1 MSSWKIIE
9 KFIKTTDQNTLK
21 FHENVI
27 KLRSGEVPG
36 PLGSDL
42 GIFVIPK
49 GAQKQQDTIISC
61 FRTTFWVLQGRPKRA
76 KWDPKIHIFPI
87 FSVLFCDLFSDMRLG
102 RHLGGFSID
111 FGLLFRHFFRRLSLA
126 AQN

>member
-1 MSSWKIIE
+1 MSSWKIIGN
-9 KFIKTTDQNTLK
+9 FIKTTDQNTLK
-21 FHENVI
+21 FHKNPL

-42 GIFVIPK
+42 GIFVVPK

-61 FRTTFWVLQGRPKRA
+61 FRTTFWVLQGRPKGV
-76 KWDPKIHIFPI
+76 KLDPKIHIFPI

-102 RHLGGFSID
+102 RHLGGFSSI
-111 FGLLFRHFFRRLSLA
+111 LHYLFNTFFDNFL
-126 AQN
+126 

>member
-1 MSSWKIIE
+1 MSSK
-9 KFIKTTDQNTLK
+9 KTNQNTLK
-21 FHENVI
+21 FHGHPL

-61 FRTTFWVLQGRPKRA
+61 FRTTFWVFQGRPKGA
-76 KWDPKIHIFPI
+76 KLDPKIHIFPI

-102 RHLGGFSID
+102 RHLGGFFID
-111 FGLLFRHFFRRLSLA
+111 FGLFLTTCFDYFCDVFRVL
-126 AQN
+126 QNLQKR